1 MFLIA
6 LFQEARHY
14 EENGRS
20 EDGLADLYRQVD
32 TQDFVFAEKAPSS
45 TRGVAPPRRKRL
57 AAHAHQ
63 NSSQP
68 RIHRIN
74 RQAGDEI
81 EGGCC
86 RIFLDPSWVD
96 NHRSAQ
102 RNVPLGKTTPQ
113 ASEC

>member
-6 LFQEARHY
+6 LFQEARHH

-20 EDGLADLYRQVD
+20 EDGLADLYRHVD

-57 AAHAHQ
+57 AAHAYQ

-81 EGGCC
+81 EGGLLSNIPGPKLG
-86 RIFLDPSWVD
+86 RQSSL
-96 NHRSAQ
+96 RSEECAAGQ
-102 RNVPLGKTTPQ
+102 NNTAGK
-113 ASEC
+113 